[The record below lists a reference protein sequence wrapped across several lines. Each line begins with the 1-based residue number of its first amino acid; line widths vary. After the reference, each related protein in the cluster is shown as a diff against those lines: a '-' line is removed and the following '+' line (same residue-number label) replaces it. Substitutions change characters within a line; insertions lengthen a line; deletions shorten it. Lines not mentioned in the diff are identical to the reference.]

1 VRWAHAVGHALGRG
15 AAVTA
20 VLLVP
25 AGCGDATSP
34 AEAVPE
40 IGTALERV
48 DRALAA
54 GNLLRA
60 QRRLDRLVRIT
71 VGARRTGDLESSD
84 SDAIL
89 AAAASL
95 AAELPRSGLP
105 PQLPEPETR
114 DSGGDAEGD
123 GEGDG
128 KGDGE
133 APAEEPAPQGGG
145 GLDEEEAKKRAEE
158 LEKKREELQKQREE
172 LQKELEKQQEE
183 QAKKEGEESGQSE
196 GDEGGGN
203 GDSSEN
209 GPDDGH
215 GN

>member
-15 AAVTA
+15 AALTA

-71 VGARRTGDLESSD
+71 VGARRTGDLQSSD

-105 PQLPEPETR
+105 PQLSEPETR

-123 GEGDG
+123 GE
-128 KGDGE
+128 GDGE

-172 LQKELEKQQEE
+172 LEKELEKQQE
-183 QAKKEGEESGQSE
+183 QAKKEGEESGESE

-203 GDSSEN
+203 GNSSEN